1 MATYSA
7 LFDALGLRAWCDA
20 GGAAKPLSLADL
32 AGKRGIAMPIV
43 DAVARL
49 LAGAAPARQVVAELL
64 SRPLRAE
71 GEQA

>member
-32 AGKRGIAMPIV
+32 AGKSKIG
-43 DAVARL
+43 
-49 LAGAAPARQVVAELL
+49 
-64 SRPLRAE
+64 RAHV
-71 GEQA
+71 